1 MEGDRVTSSGG
12 LEMEAE
18 DLPRIELKG
27 THPNTGRKISL
38 FLEPYFPDKRMIEPY
53 VTVSIGKSILKVAIR
68 IQELR
73 NSLTVIE
80 NAGDMEV
87 NGQ

>member
-1 MEGDRVTSSGG
+1 
-12 LEMEAE
+12 MEAK
-18 DLPRIELKG
+18 DLPIIELRG
-27 THPNTGRKISL
+27 VHPNTGKKLSL
-38 FLEPYFPDKRMIEPY
+38 TLVPYFPDKKMIEPY
-53 VTVSIGKSILKVAIR
+53 VILQIGKSIVKVAVR

-87 NGQ
+87 EGS